1 MIPTKGTLQTDFT
14 TMFLGTSNLSLLHQS
29 LQLVGEISHGAGGHV
44 IQLNIRRY
52 SLGLSRIS
60 YIVAQCHGVC
70 PGRGP
75 PGEVPHLPP
84 PVLHQVD
91 VEVDGGA
98 GDGEEMGDL
107 ADPETPGRP
116 PHLRPAVRLGEL
128 PDVGHPAD
136 PVTHDEH

>member
-1 MIPTKGTLQTDFT
+1 
-14 TMFLGTSNLSLLHQS
+14 MFLGTSNLSLLHQS
-29 LQLVGEISHGAGGHV
+29 LQLVGEISHGGHV

-52 SLGLSRIS
+52 SLGLSLIS

-75 PGEVPHLPP
+75 PREVPHLPP